1 MTMRDGR
8 VALGAMLLAAGLVQP
23 LSAAAASFGEQ
34 TAAARVRYTAIAIV
48 ADLVPG
54 VSALYAPRCLPG
66 YVLCKAT
73 FAAISVIAAADQ
85 LVLSGAGDLTQ
96 TRAILYRGFAGDWYL
111 TGRHVSGELE
121 PQPLPE
127 PPPAPG
133 TGGGK
138 WEPPPL

>member
-1 MTMRDGR
+1 MRDGR
-8 VALGAMLLAAGLVQP
+8 LALAATLLATGLAQP
-23 LSAAAASFGEQ
+23 SPVAAVSFAERPV
-34 TAAARVRYTAIAIV
+34 AVRAVYTAIAVV
-48 ADLVPG
+48 ADVVPG
-54 VSALYAPRCLPG
+54 ISALYAPRCLPG

-85 LVLSGAGDLTQ
+85 LMLSGAGDLAQ

-121 PQPLPE
+121 AQPLPE
-127 PPPAPG
+127 PPPPPAG
-133 TGGGK
+133 SGGGR